1 MSVGWFTNLAD
12 AEAYFT
18 NERLVTTAWDNLVTN
33 ALKTKAVIMSYNR
46 LLYCGLYSL
55 PTYAAATAAQLVV
68 LKKANGEMA
77 YYLAEHLSDED
88 KRKGIQ
94 VQGTVQ
100 AGIVQESYAESK
112 LDTLPIPP
120 LVDAMLSGG
129 GFSTLKPFGIKDLVR
144 NEDYHVY
151 NEDDLYND
159 LL

>member
-18 NERLVTTAWDNLVTN
+18 NERYETAAWDVLTN
-33 ALKTKAVIMSYNR
+33 AQKTKAVTMAYNR
-46 LLYCGLYSL
+46 IYYCGAYNV
-55 PTYAAATAAQLVV
+55 PTPALATPDQLVI

-77 YYLAEHLSDED
+77 YYLVVNLADED

-100 AGIVQESYAESK
+100 AGIVQESYAKSK
-112 LDTLPIPP
+112 LNSLPIPAI
-120 LVDAMLSGG
+120 VDEMLSAG
-129 GFSTLKPFGIKDLVR
+129 GFSALKGLIIKDLGR
-144 NEDYHVY
+144 NENYHVY
-151 NEDDLYND
+151 NEDNLYND